1 MGKYYNPTRPSDIVN
16 ENEFVG
22 QIAGRVRWV
31 YNRRYC
37 YFRANQLPFPIRVNV
52 RLRRR
57 FRSAAM
63 SLCRL
68 DGRLEQMTERER
80 EIVVRM
86 MTVKEAVYSTMIDSD
101 SPSMDDLLRHGKEE
115 LGDDSRSVK
124 DVENYIDALDFAFSD
139 SSGSRKITSFTI
151 SELHKRLMDTEKG
164 RMQDPGE
171 FRVDQNFIGSKNDTL
186 ETARF
191 VPTDPMSLPS
201 LMENLMK
208 YINTSSDDPLY
219 KIALA
224 HYQFEILHPM
234 RDGNGR
240 MGRLLTAAMMFSEG
254 MMTYATV
261 PFSEYLYEHRDDY
274 HNKLFNISAK
284 DDFDS
289 WFLMFLDAITTQS
302 DKAVRMMDNVL
313 KMRGKMLSEETNEH
327 RRAVI
332 EALFDNPY
340 ITVSEVMGRTGL
352 TRPGALKLMGS
363 MEERG
368 ILKEIS
374 GRMRGRVYLS
384 ESVRSAY

>member
-1 MGKYYNPTRPSDIVN
+1 MN
-16 ENEFVG
+16 ENEFTG

-37 YFRANQLPFPIRVNV
+37 FFRANPLPFPIRVNL

-68 DGRLEQMTERER
+68 DGRLEQMSDRER
-80 EIVVRM
+80 EIIVRM
-86 MTVKEAVYSTMIDSD
+86 MTVKEAVYSSMIDSD
-101 SPSMDDLLRHGKEE
+101 SPSIDDVLRHVKDEYPE
-115 LGDDSRSVK
+115 DSRSIR
-124 DVENYIDALDFAFSD
+124 DVENYISALDFAFSD

-151 SELHKRLMDTEKG
+151 SELHKRLMDTENG
-164 RMQDPGE
+164 RLQEPGE
-171 FRVDQNFIGSKNDTL
+171 FRVDQNFIGNKNDTL

-208 YINTSSDDPLY
+208 YINTSPDDPLN

-261 PFSEYLYEHRDDY
+261 PFSEYLYEHRDEY
-274 HNKLFNISAK
+274 HDRLFNISAK

-289 WFLMFLDAITTQS
+289 WFLMFLDAITIQS
-302 DKAVRMMDNVL
+302 EKAVRLMDNIL
-313 KMRGKMLSEETNEH
+313 KMRGRMLSEETNEH
-327 RRAVI
+327 RRTVI

-352 TRPGALKLMGS
+352 TRPGALKLIAS
-363 MEERG
+363 MEEKG
-368 ILKEIS
+368 VIKEIS

-384 ESVRSAY
+384 ESIRSAAY

>member
-1 MGKYYNPTRPSDIVN
+1 MN
-16 ENEFVG
+16 ENEFTG

-37 YFRANQLPFPIRVNV
+37 FFRANPLPFPIRVNL

-68 DGRLEQMTERER
+68 DGRLEQMSDRER
-80 EIVVRM
+80 EIIVRM
-86 MTVKEAVYSTMIDSD
+86 MTVKEAVYSSMIDSD
-101 SPSMDDLLRHGKEE
+101 SPSIDDVLRHVKEE
-115 LGDDSRSVK
+115 YPEDSRSIR
-124 DVENYIDALDFAFSD
+124 DVENYISALDFAFSD

-151 SELHKRLMDTEKG
+151 SELHKRLMDTENG
-164 RMQDPGE
+164 RLQEPGE
-171 FRVDQNFIGSKNDTL
+171 FRVDQNFIGNKNDTL

-208 YINTSSDDPLY
+208 YINTSPDDPLN

-261 PFSEYLYEHRDDY
+261 PFSEYLYEHRDEY
-274 HNKLFNISAK
+274 HDRLFNISAK

-289 WFLMFLDAITTQS
+289 WFLMFLDAITIQS
-302 DKAVRMMDNVL
+302 EKAVRLMDNIL
-313 KMRGKMLSEETNEH
+313 KMRGRMLSEETNEH
-327 RRAVI
+327 RRTVI

-352 TRPGALKLMGS
+352 TRPGALKLIAS
-363 MEERG
+363 MEEKG
-368 ILKEIS
+368 VIKEIS

-384 ESVRSAY
+384 ESIRSAAY

>member
-1 MGKYYNPTRPSDIVN
+1 MN

-22 QIAGRVRWV
+22 QIAGKVRWV

-68 DGRLEQMTERER
+68 DGRLQQMSGRER
-80 EIVVRM
+80 DIVVNILKMR
-86 MTVKEAVYSTMIDSD
+86 EAVFSSAIDSE
-101 SPSMDDLLRHGKEE
+101 SPSVDDVLRHGKE
-115 LGDDSRSVK
+115 GWDADTRTVK
-124 DVENYIDALDFAFSD
+124 DVENYMKALDYAFSD
-139 SSGSRKITSFTI
+139 SSGSRKITSFTL
-151 SELHKRLMDTEKG
+151 SELHKRLMDTEEG
-164 RMQDPGE
+164 RLQDPGE
-171 FRVDQNFIGSKNDTL
+171 FRVDQNFIGTKYDTL

-208 YINTSSDDPLY
+208 YINTSADDPLY
-219 KIALA
+219 KMALA

-240 MGRLLTAAMMFSEG
+240 MGRLLTAAMMYSEG
-254 MMTYATV
+254 MMSYATV
-261 PFSEYLYEHRDDY
+261 PFSEYFCEHRDLY
-274 HNKLFNISAK
+274 HEKLFNVSAK

-289 WFLMFLDAITTQS
+289 WFLMFLDAVTAQS
-302 DKAVRMMDNVL
+302 DRAVRMMDQVL
-313 KMRGKMLSEETNEH
+313 ALRGRLLSEETIEN
-327 RRAVI
+327 RRTVI

-340 ITVSEVMGRTGL
+340 ITVSEIMERTGL
-352 TRPGALKLMGS
+352 TRPGALKLISS
-363 MEERG
+363 MEEKG
-368 ILKEIS
+368 IVKEIS
-374 GRMRGRVYLS
+374 GRMRGKVFLS
-384 ESVRSAY
+384 ESIRSVSY